1 MKWYNES
8 NFELRTGTVYVVHYS
23 EKSRKDVITQDK
35 LDKEKRDTT
44 FKYDPTKSFV
54 KEGRWWSPN
63 MSTPFVWAF
72 HFNRINWKNAKAWIY
87 EEDLLQEYYANNEK
101 PVEPADIVEKLNLS
115 DENLNLSEIQVNKL
129 R

>member
-23 EKSRKDVITQDK
+23 EKSHKNVITQDK

-44 FKYDPTKSFV
+44 SKYDITKSWV
-54 KEGRWWSPN
+54 NEGRWWSPN
-63 MSTPFVWAF
+63 LSTPWVLAF
-72 HFNRINWKNAKAWIY
+72 HFSKINWKNAKAWIY
-87 EEDLLQEYYANNEK
+87 EEDLLQEYYLNNESPIK
-101 PVEPADIVEKLNLS
+101 PDNIVDKLNLS
-115 DENLNLSEIQVNKL
+115 DNYLYEIQVNNL